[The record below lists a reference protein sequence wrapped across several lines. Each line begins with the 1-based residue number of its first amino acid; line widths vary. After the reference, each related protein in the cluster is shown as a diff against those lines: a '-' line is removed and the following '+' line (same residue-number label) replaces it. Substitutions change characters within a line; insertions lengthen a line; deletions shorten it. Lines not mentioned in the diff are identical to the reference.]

1 MNLIPAKM
9 LKAYRTGDLEITQS
23 WADLEASRIIDAKL
37 LGAKFAKIDLDLA
50 QEVSD
55 RTAAVSTEKADREAA
70 ISTLQADVDQNE
82 EDADAAMST
91 EIAARELG
99 DETLSTN
106 LSTEVAAREAA
117 VSALQADVDQNEE
130 DADAAMSTEVAA
142 RELGDSTL
150 STNLST
156 EVAARIDGD
165 AGLLADLSTEIAA
178 REAAVSTLQADVDQN
193 EADSDA
199 ANVTL
204 QSNID
209 DEESLRIA
217 GDNALSAALA
227 AETNARIEGD
237 ETLSTNLATETGR
250 IDAILDASEADKDS
264 FAEIVSVINAVDT
277 ANDEAFAA
285 YVLSNNEV
293 VSTLQPDVDQN
304 EEDADAA
311 MSTEIA
317 ARELG
322 DETLSTNLAALQDEV
337 DALDGDFVSD
347 DDFVAVTT
355 TFANAAFS
363 AFVGTTEFTI
373 ADVEGL
379 VAGTMSV
386 FINGIEIHGAEG
398 NFESGITLPFEIESS
413 DLISIKYVKA

>member
-1 MNLIPAKM
+1 
-9 LKAYRTGDLEITQS
+9 
-23 WADLEASRIIDAKL
+23 
-37 LGAKFAKIDLDLA
+37 
-50 QEVSD
+50 
-55 RTAAVSTEKADREAA
+55 
-70 ISTLQADVDQNE
+70 
-82 EDADAAMST
+82 MST
-91 EIAARELG
+91 E
-99 DETLSTN
+99 T
-106 LSTEVAAREAA
+106 
-117 VSALQADVDQNEE
+117 
-130 DADAAMSTEVAA
+130 
-142 RELGDSTL
+142 
-150 STNLST
+150 
-156 EVAARIDGD
+156 AARILED
-165 AGLLADLSTEIAA
+165 A
-178 REAAVSTLQADVDQN
+178 Q
-193 EADSDA
+193 
-199 ANVTL
+199 
-204 QSNID
+204 
-209 DEESLRIA
+209 
-217 GDNALSAALA
+217 
-227 AETNARIEGD
+227 
-237 ETLSTNLATETGR
+237 LSTNLATEKGR

-293 VSTLQPDVDQN
+293 VSTLQADVDQNEEDADAAISTEIAAREAAVSALQADVDQN